1 MDPPRVLLLVV
12 LVEVSEVRLLLEV
25 VSMVVVGVLWMGLA
39 VSKELAYVWVGV
51 GVSVLKGVVVPI
63 VVASFG

>member
-25 VSMVVVGVLWMGLA
+25 VSMVVVGVLWRAHVLA
-39 VSKELAYVWVGV
+39 VSKELVYVWVVV
-51 GVSVLKGVVVPI
+51 GVSVL
-63 VVASFG
+63 